1 MVLHRPFELA
11 RVTGNLGTGTN
22 LSPNRKLTHYVDL
35 PGAENCCGV
44 SWVGDHLFLDQLVGA
59 FLSGCWRTTGAGK
72 GHGLA

>member
-1 MVLHRPFELA
+1 
-11 RVTGNLGTGTN
+11 
-22 LSPNRKLTHYVDL
+22 VDL

-59 FLSGCWRTTGAGK
+59 FLSGCWHTTGAGK